1 MNLQQIEV
9 FLEIAETGSFTAAG
23 NNLGYTQSRI
33 TQMMKALEEEFGFRL
48 FIKDHF
54 GSSLSEAG
62 LNLLPTIRQLSKDKD
77 HVFEKVSEING
88 LRVGSLQLGT
98 YLSCEVNWIPDVL
111 SVFHSMYPNI
121 SINISET
128 GWQEIRQGLKER
140 TLDIGFIS
148 NPFTQDLE
156 FLPLYED
163 PIVTILPK
171 GHPLTAYERIP
182 VKEIENY
189 DFILSS
195 IDYDNDITRVFGDN
209 NVTPKVSIYSSN
221 DFHQIQMVRNG
232 LGIGMLPQMILDCY
246 KDSSIVARPLD
257 PPQSRVLGIALP
269 SFDGIGPITREFIRL
284 FKDYHGIGDDNLIP

>member
-9 FLEIAETGSFTAAG
+9 FLEIAECGSFTAAG

-62 LNLLPTIRQLSKDKD
+62 RNLLPTIRQLSKDRD
-77 HVFEKVSEING
+77 HVLEKVSEING
-88 LRVGSLQLGT
+88 LRVGSLQLGV
-98 YLSCEVNWIPDVL
+98 YLSCAVNWLQDVL
-111 SVFHSMYPNI
+111 AVFHSMYPDI
-121 SINISET
+121 TINITET
-128 GWQEIRQGLKER
+128 GWEEIIQGLKDR

-148 NPFTQDLE
+148 NPFTEDLE
-156 FLPLYED
+156 FMPLYED

-171 GHPLTAYERIP
+171 GHPLTAYDRIP
-182 VKEIENY
+182 VKEISNY
-189 DFILSS
+189 DFILST
-195 IDYDNDITRVFGDN
+195 IDYDNDITRVLGEN

-246 KDSSIVARPLD
+246 RDSSTISRPLY
-257 PPQSRVLGIALP
+257 PPQSRILGIAAP
-269 SFDGIGPITREFIRL
+269 SFDEIGPITREFIRL
-284 FKDYHGIGDDNLIP
+284 FKEYHSMGDNNLLP